1 MKHLLLSLAL
11 IISANAWA
19 EEGTTY
25 KDLFEQIK
33 DELTTLRC
41 SGNTSTTISFIGETP
56 VEESTGTYSE
66 YYYFNDDFFYRNRMG
81 RIEAL
86 GEFRVFEGWKAIPFH
101 SEVWIGN
108 DEMVFNLDYP
118 QEYLEANPVPEFD
131 PALMKPV
138 SERHRTK
145 IDRNTGE
152 HNYSYHLSNEVR
164 SSGKIVY
171 REDIWK
177 GTCEVMEKDKKF

>member
-1 MKHLLLSLAL
+1 MQVRKIKYLTTLLLTL
-11 IISANAWA
+11 ILSANAWA

-86 GEFRVFEGWKAIPFH
+86 GEFRVFEGWLFLFTVKF
-101 SEVWIGN
+101 GL
-108 DEMVFNLDYP
+108 EMRKW
-118 QEYLEANPVPEFD
+118 YL
-131 PALMKPV
+131 
-138 SERHRTK
+138 
-145 IDRNTGE
+145 I
-152 HNYSYHLSNEVR
+152 
-164 SSGKIVY
+164 
-171 REDIWK
+171 
-177 GTCEVMEKDKKF
+177 